1 MFIRLTRLDN
11 SPIWLNAAFIVTVEP
26 RKGGGSVVVPVGDGL
41 DYDVRETPEAVLALL
56 GDAPAPAILPIPTK
70 DALTPTPEDVSPETD
85 AQLVSEARQS
95 AEKSEPSAE
104 KSAPADATTDEPKP
118 AKRTR
123 KTATTTTAK
132 KPRATRKKKPALP
145 LPPEDV
151 ERLSRMRPKSLKKL
165 QNTLQSQ
172 FKVEDVATAI
182 EALAANAVF
191 TLEQERVLWPTPD
204 PV

>member
-1 MFIRLTRLDN
+1 MFIRLTRLDT

-56 GDAPAPAILPIPTK
+56 GDAPTPAILPIPTK

-95 AEKSEPSAE
+95 AGSSAE
-104 KSAPADATTDEPKP
+104 KSAPAEAPADEPKL

-123 KTATTTTAK
+123 KASTTTTAK

-151 ERLSRMRPKSLKKL
+151 DRLNRMRPKSLKKL

-172 FKVEDVATAI
+172 FKVEDVASAI
-182 EALAANAVF
+182 EALAANGVF
-191 TLEQERVLWPTPD
+191 TLEQERVLWIEGK
-204 PV
+204 

>member
-11 SPIWLNAAFIVTVEP
+11 SPIWLNAAFVVTVEP

-41 DYDVRETPEAVLALL
+41 DYDVREAPEVVLALL

-95 AEKSEPSAE
+95 AEKAEPSAE
-104 KSAPADATTDEPKP
+104 KSASADATTDEPKP

-123 KTATTTTAK
+123 KTATTTAK

-204 PV
+204 PA

>member
-41 DYDVRETPEAVLALL
+41 DYDVREAPEAVLALL

-95 AEKSEPSAE
+95 AEKAEPDAAKPAPAE
-104 KSAPADATTDEPKP
+104 APADEAKP